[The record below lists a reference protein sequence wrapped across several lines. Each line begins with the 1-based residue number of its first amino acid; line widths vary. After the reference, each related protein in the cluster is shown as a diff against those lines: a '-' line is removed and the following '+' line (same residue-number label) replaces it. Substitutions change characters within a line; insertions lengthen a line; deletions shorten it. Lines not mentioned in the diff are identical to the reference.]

1 MPIDLFAYAAVA
13 AILFVMLF
21 RVLGTRQDTDQPTR
35 ANPFVETPAD
45 IAKRQEVR
53 VQATEVQASSP
64 FPGPAANA
72 SSDVQQALF
81 QMALIDKNFDAGQ
94 FVSNAKEAYR
104 IVVESFARGDR
115 DTLRDLLAPVVYR
128 SFEDALTERDRSGET
143 LDIEIRSIGKADI
156 IAASVDQDQNARVTL
171 RFTSEQVRVTRGRD
185 GAVTDGDE
193 ARPDEM
199 IDDWTFARR
208 LRTADPRW
216 LVVETED
223 GDDSDGPL

>member
-1 MPIDLFAYAAVA
+1 MPIDLLAYAAVA

-21 RVLGTRQDTDQPTR
+21 RVLGTRQETDQPTR
-35 ANPFVETPAD
+35 PNPFVETPAD

-53 VQATEVQASSP
+53 VAATEVSPSP

-104 IVVESFARGDR
+104 IVVESFAKGDR
-115 DTLRDLLAPVVYR
+115 DTLRDLLAPPVYR
-128 SFEDALTERDRSGET
+128 SFEDALSTRERAGES

-156 IAASVDQDQNARVTL
+156 VAASVDQDQNARITV
-171 RFTSEQVRVTRGRD
+171 RFSSEQVRLTRGRD
-185 GAVTDGDE
+185 GALIDGDD
-193 ARPDEM
+193 AHPDEM